1 MHSIGEMARASGLS
15 VSALRFYDR
24 AGVLVPA
31 VVDPVTGYRW
41 YADHQVPAA
50 RLVAGL
56 RRVGMPLAEIGA
68 AVRHRSEP
76 AAVRRL
82 LTGHLRRL
90 EDGLADARREF
101 ARLHALI
108 DSLDPEEQRMSVTRL
123 TLSRTDLAG
132 ALDAVRFA
140 VGTDPD
146 LPVLAGVLIEVEPA
160 GVRLVATDRYRMA
173 VAGAAATV
181 DGPTAR
187 VLAPVDFA
195 DRLRD
200 LLTDVTAWEVSLAVA
215 PGAISATVAGRSVDA
230 TPLPYDFPD
239 HQRLLRRPGTGA
251 PTRVTVDVPA
261 LRASLTDGSAPTLV
275 REEDGVRAEVTVLG
289 VTPTGRLRVVGADDP
304 ADGDIVRVG
313 VNAGYLVDALDAAGR
328 GQLVLELDSPITP
341 LAVRLP
347 DDERTFSVLMPIR
360 LS

>member
-1 MHSIGEMARASGLS
+1 MHSIGEMSRAGGLS

-41 YADHQVPAA
+41 YADHQVPAV

-68 AVRHRSEP
+68 AVRHLSEP

-82 LTGHLRRL
+82 LAGHLRRL

-101 ARLHALI
+101 GRLHALI
-108 DSLDPEEQRMSVTRL
+108 DALDPGEQHMSVTRL
-123 TLSRTDLAG
+123 ILSRTDLAG

-146 LPVLAGVLIEVEPA
+146 LPVLAGVLVEVEPA
-160 GVRLVATDRYRMA
+160 GARLVTTDRYRMA
-173 VAGAAATV
+173 VAGVAATV
-181 DGPTAR
+181 DGPAAR
-187 VLAPVDFA
+187 VLAPVDFV

-200 LLTDVTAWEVSLAVA
+200 LLTDGTVGEVALTLA
-215 PGAISATVAGRSVDA
+215 PGMISATVAGRTVDA
-230 TPLPYDFPD
+230 TPLPDDFPD
-239 HQRLLRRPGTGA
+239 YRRLLRRPDTAA
-251 PTRVTVDVPA
+251 PTRVTVDVAA
-261 LRASLTDGSAPTLV
+261 LRAALTDGSAPTLV
-275 REEDGVRAEVTVLG
+275 RAEDGVRAEVTVLG
-289 VTPTGRLRVVGADDP
+289 VSPAGRLRVVGADDP
-304 ADGDIVRVG
+304 ADGDTVRVG

-347 DDERTFSVLMPIR
+347 DDERVFSVLMPIR